1 MARHSQ
7 IDNETLIQR
16 LTQVFRDYGY
26 EGASLTN
33 LSNATGLKKA
43 SLYHRFPGGKEEMAL
58 EVLNSAGKWV
68 EENIVSPLNST
79 LTPERKIKKLAKKLD
94 EFYCGGKHACLLNM
108 LASPDIKNGLFSKH
122 IKEAFQ
128 VWIKSL
134 TDVIIESGIDP
145 KDSRRRSENVIA
157 MMQGTLVISRGMN
170 DTKPFKNF
178 LKSLPNIL
186 LNAEK
191 N

>member
-33 LSNATGLKKA
+33 LSKATGLKKA
-43 SLYHRFPGGKEEMAL
+43 SLYHRFPGGKEEMAMV
-58 EVLNSAGKWV
+58 VLSSAGKWV
-68 EENIVSPLNST
+68 GENIVSPLKSN
-79 LTPERKIKKLAKKLD
+79 LTPEKKIKKLAKKLD
-94 EFYCGGKHACLLNM
+94 EFYCGGKGACLLNM
-108 LASPDIKNGLFSKH
+108 LASPDIQNGPFSKH
-122 IKEAFQ
+122 IKGAFQ

-134 TDVIIESGIDP
+134 TDVLIESGIDP
-145 KDSRRRSENVIA
+145 KESRRRAENIIA
-157 MMQGTLVISRGMN
+157 MMQGTLVMSRGMN

-178 LKSLPNIL
+178 LKTLPNIL
-186 LNAEK
+186 TNDQ
-191 N
+191 NT